1 MLASLGDSARGL
13 VDGARGLVARSAPG
27 ISRRAVVPTL
37 SRWGLLAA
45 GVVGLLFLIG
55 ILAIDSPDMAVAAA
69 LGLLIVG
76 LSLNQP
82 AALPVLA
89 MPALVIVDR
98 VGGEG
103 TNLSMS
109 DFALFAAFW
118 AAVLLTQRPFS
129 PPMRAI
135 LWLSVVYQVATLF
148 TVVTNV
154 YTANT
159 IEWFHA
165 WLSVAGALVV
175 GWAVGRAGFARLGL
189 TLFLLACAA
198 IAVLTCI
205 QAVVQLGKGDTGPV
219 YLETP
224 YGMHKN
230 FIGTVLGFAAV
241 VAYAKPSWVG
251 WSTRWAMA
259 GFVLFTLGVL
269 ASQARQALVGL
280 GVALVVIVL
289 RKDPERKRSK
299 IILLGVAP
307 AAFFVGSLVQEQ
319 LEEGNEFNSTYQR
332 LTWYEQSLQVW
343 DSSPWFG
350 VGLRWW
356 TAGRTEFLFQPPNAE
371 LEVLTSAGIVGLTGF
386 VILFVGTL
394 AVLWRMDPRYGT
406 LAFTIVLTR
415 LVQGQFDL
423 FWSAVVVSI
432 PFAVAGVCL
441 GAQAYALA
449 QQGDPPLEHG
459 DVGRDRTRPP
469 SRLTAAPSA
478 DRGLAAAPR
487 DTRTATLP

>member
-1 MLASLGDSARGL
+1 MTGTV
-13 VDGARGLVARSAPG
+13 VDGAREVLERVRGVLARRTAGMSRHAIVTTATRWALVGA
-27 ISRRAVVPTL
+27 AV
-37 SRWGLLAA
+37 A
-45 GVVGLLFLIG
+45 GLLFLIG
-55 ILAIDSPDMAVAAA
+55 TLAPDRRDMAVAGAIGV
-69 LGLLIVG
+69 LVVG

-82 AALPVLA
+82 AALPILA

-103 TNLSMS
+103 TNLSIS
-109 DFALFAAFW
+109 DFVLFAAFW
-118 AAVLLTQRPFS
+118 AAVLLTPRPFS
-129 PPMRAI
+129 PPMRSI

-175 GWAVGRAGFARLGL
+175 GWAVGRAGFGRLGL
-189 TLFLLACAA
+189 SLFLAACAV

-205 QAVVQLGKGDTGPV
+205 QAVVQLTQGNTGPV

-241 VAYAKPSWVG
+241 VAYARPSWVG
-251 WSTRWAMA
+251 WTRRWAMA
-259 GFVLFTLGVL
+259 GFVLFTLAVL

-280 GVALVVIVL
+280 GVALVVIAL
-289 RKDPERKRSK
+289 RKDPDRKRSK
-299 IILLGVAP
+299 VILLGVAP
-307 AAFFVGSLVQEQ
+307 AAFFVASLVQEQ

-371 LEVLTSAGIVGLTGF
+371 LEVITSAGIVGLTGF
-386 VILFVGTL
+386 VILFVGVL
-394 AVLWRMDPRYGT
+394 GVLWKVDPRYGT

-432 PFAVAGVCL
+432 PFAIAGLCL
-441 GAQAYALA
+441 GAQAAQALEQPPDDA
-449 QQGDPPLEHG
+449 SRVGGDAGRAVAGPP
-459 DVGRDRTRPP
+459 DRVRDA
-469 SRLTAAPSA
+469 L
-478 DRGLAAAPR
+478 
-487 DTRTATLP
+487 RTASIR